1 MLLVN
6 DGYAKSLDSN
16 SVDIVKGIRF
26 PANCLNLYKTMSLYM
41 NKYEPRYII
50 FIKYKKPLYQG
61 F

>member
-26 PANCLNLYKTMSLYM
+26 PANCLNLYKTMSL
-41 NKYEPRYII
+41 
-50 FIKYKKPLYQG
+50 
-61 F
+61 